1 MSTSLPTLATGD
13 RRPLIAHVVYRFDVG
28 GLENGVVNL
37 VNQLPRESYRHVV
50 VALTEVT
57 DFSERIRR
65 DDVGFVALN
74 KRPGHG
80 FRLFPKLFRLFRDM
94 QPAVVHTRN
103 LAALEASVPA
113 WLAGVPVRVHGEHGR
128 DMGDL
133 DGTSRKYQRIRRLYR
148 PFIGHYVALSKDL
161 EQYLGRDVGV
171 ESARIAQIYNG
182 VDTARFSPAAN
193 GRARI
198 EGCPFTD
205 EDLWLVGT
213 VGRLQ
218 QVKDQ
223 VTLAE
228 AFVRAIKR
236 GPAKAQMRLVMIGD
250 GPLRT
255 RVEKVLDQAGMREL
269 AWLPGARDDVPEI
282 LRGLDC
288 FALPSLAEGISNT
301 ILEAMACGLPV
312 VATRV
317 GGNPE
322 LIEDGMTGRLVPQAN
337 AEAMAGAL
345 FHYFDDPVLARR
357 HGRAGRQLVLQ
368 RFSLDRMVSDY
379 LSLYDGLLA
388 GRKDRAEHAR
398 VHG

>member
-1 MSTSLPTLATGD
+1 MSAPLAALANSD

-37 VNQLPRESYRHVV
+37 INQLPRESYRHAV

-65 DDVGFVALN
+65 DDVAFVALN

-80 FRLFPKLFRLFRDM
+80 VRLFPKLFRLFRDL

-103 LAALEASVPA
+103 LAALEASIPA
-113 WLAGVPVRVHGEHGR
+113 WLAGVPVRIHGEHGR

-133 DGTSRKYQRIRRLYR
+133 DGSSRKYQRIRRLYR

-182 VDTARFSPAAN
+182 VDTVRFSPAPN
-193 GRARI
+193 GRAKI

-236 GPAKAQMRLVMIGD
+236 DPAKTQLRLVMIGD
-250 GPLRT
+250 GPLRA

-322 LIEDGMTGRLVPQAN
+322 LIEEGSTGRLVPQAN
-337 AEAMAGAL
+337 AEALAGAL
-345 FHYFDDPVLARR
+345 FHYYDDPVLARS
-357 HGRAGRQLVLQ
+357 HGRAGRKLILQ

>member
-1 MSTSLPTLATGD
+1 MSAPSAVLASGD

-37 VNQLPRESYRHVV
+37 INQLPRESYRHVV
-50 VALTEVT
+50 VALTEIT

-80 FRLFPKLFRLFRDM
+80 FRLFPRLFQLFREM

-133 DGTSRKYQRIRRLYR
+133 DGTSRKYQRVRRLYR
-148 PFIGHYVALSKDL
+148 PFISHYVALSKDL

-171 ESARIAQIYNG
+171 EPARIAQIYNG
-182 VDTARFSPAAN
+182 VDTARFSPAAD

-205 EDLWLVGT
+205 GDLWLVGT

-228 AFVRAIKR
+228 AFVRAVKR
-236 GPAKAQMRLVMIGD
+236 GPAMAQMRLVMIGD

-269 AWLPGARDDVPEI
+269 AWLPGSRDDVPEI

-322 LIEDGMTGRLVPQAN
+322 LIEDGMTGRLVPQAS

-345 FHYFDDPVLARR
+345 FHYYDDPVLARR